1 MRMSGLG
8 KPLCQ
13 QQLDKKELPRDLEY
27 NAVMRFL
34 IGDLIEAAAIF
45 IMKAS
50 GVNVEHTQKKVSAKI
65 GGKNIKGTLDT
76 KINGKVWDI
85 KSASPYAFEHKFGDM
100 GGYKKLK
107 EDDVFGYIVQ
117 GYLYSQAKNKDFG
130 GWIVV
135 NKASGEWTVCEAP
148 AIQEEDKKEAL
159 ALAEK
164 NLKALIKGEKF
175 KRCFTDTKET
185 YKASDGTIKDTGNR
199 LLPSICGFCDF
210 KRTCWPDSIMYRK
223 VSSNARFP
231 KSVWYSKLKK
241 TGIIMP
247 LYFQTDVTFS
257 DIYMNDNV
265 WFAFPDSEDQKSG
278 PDVIRELRAGST
290 ALPIRVCKSFYDGG
304 MWEDYDYDKKT
315 AMIVEDL
322 SKVQK
327 VLDKGALVC
336 FYMAEWTESLEKMR
350 KSAIRIQ
357 TFAIKHSG
365 ALFDAYPPKDIKRY
379 RP

>member
-1 MRMSGLG
+1 
-8 KPLCQ
+8 
-13 QQLDKKELPRDLEY
+13 
-27 NAVMRFL
+27 
-34 IGDLIEAAAIF
+34 
-45 IMKAS
+45 
-50 GVNVEHTQKKVSAKI
+50 
-65 GGKNIKGTLDT
+65 
-76 KINGKVWDI
+76 
-85 KSASPYAFEHKFGDM
+85 
-100 GGYKKLK
+100 
-107 EDDVFGYIVQ
+107 
-117 GYLYSQAKNKDFG
+117 
-130 GWIVV
+130 
-135 NKASGEWTVCEAP
+135 
-148 AIQEEDKKEAL
+148 
-159 ALAEK
+159 
-164 NLKALIKGEKF
+164 
-175 KRCFTDTKET
+175 
-185 YKASDGTIKDTGNR
+185 
-199 LLPSICGFCDF
+199 
-210 KRTCWPDSIMYRK
+210 
-223 VSSNARFP
+223 
-231 KSVWYSKLKK
+231 
-241 TGIIMP
+241 MP

-350 KSAIRIQ
+350 KGAVRIQ

-365 ALFDAYPPKDIKRY
+365 TLFDAYPPKDIKRY